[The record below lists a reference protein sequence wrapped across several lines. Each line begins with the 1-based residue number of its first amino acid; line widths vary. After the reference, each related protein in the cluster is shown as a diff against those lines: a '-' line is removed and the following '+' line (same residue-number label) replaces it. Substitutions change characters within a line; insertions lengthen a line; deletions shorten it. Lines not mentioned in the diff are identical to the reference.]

1 MGRPATPLSQEL
13 PPLILGTATF
23 NHQYNEDPFALP
35 TTTIVHRALSS
46 GIRAFDTSPYYGPS
60 EELLGRALNTDCVQ
74 RDFPRHTYRILT
86 KVGRIAGSSFDYSP
100 AFVRFSINRSLQR
113 FGTNYL
119 DVVYCHDVEFVS
131 PQEVVG
137 AVRELRRIRD
147 TEGTVRYIGI
157 SGYPVDV
164 LCSLA
169 ELVLKETG
177 EPLDVVMSYANY
189 TLQNT
194 SLLTQGLHR
203 LRAAGVDVVPN
214 ASLLGMGL
222 LRNQGVPVGAHGE
235 WHPAPNGLRSI
246 IHKASEWVNSR
257 NEKLEK
263 IAIRYGLESWG
274 QKGSSVGASG
284 HPLESV
290 DPATAHLSTGQRLG
304 VSVLGVSSLQE
315 LEQCLQIYREV
326 LDSSTI
332 VTDDENKSTLS
343 PQLAEFVSSIR
354 ATLGPEWVDYA
365 WPSPGADFVNVLPD
379 SHASFLKEQV
389 GYLSQNTHIT
399 AVAEKAENVTVN
411 VDEVKEALTP
421 PRA

>member
-1 MGRPATPLSQEL
+1 MGRPATPLSIEL

-60 EELLGRALNTDCVQ
+60 EELLGRALNTDYVQ
-74 RDFPRHTYRILT
+74 REFPRHTYHILT
-86 KVGRIAGSSFDYSP
+86 KVGRIGVSSFDYSP
-100 AFVRFSINRSLQR
+100 AFVRFSVNRSLQR
-113 FGTNYL
+113 FGTDYL

-131 PQEVVG
+131 PQEVVA

-147 TEGTVRYIGI
+147 TEGKVRYVGI

-235 WHPAPNGLRSI
+235 WHPAPNELRSV
-246 IHKASEWVNSR
+246 IHQASEWVNAK
-257 NEKLEK
+257 NEKLET
-263 IAIRYGLESWG
+263 IAIRYGLESWK
-274 QKGSSVGASG
+274 QNGSSVGASG
-284 HPLESV
+284 HPLEST
-290 DPATAHLSTGQRLG
+290 DAATAHLSTGQRLG
-304 VSVLGVSSLQE
+304 VSVLGVSSLHE
-315 LEQCLQIYREV
+315 LEQCLQIYRDV
-326 LDSSTI
+326 LDSSRS
-332 VTDDENKSTLS
+332 VTDDENKSSLS
-343 PQLAEFVSSIR
+343 PQMTEFVSGIR
-354 ATLGPEWVDYA
+354 AILGPAWVDYA
-365 WPSPGADFVNVLPD
+365 WPSPGSDFVNVLPEGH
-379 SHASFLKEQV
+379 SSFLKKLA
-389 GYLSQNTHIT
+389 GNLSQNTHIT
-399 AVAEKAENVTVN
+399 VISEKTDDVTVN
-411 VDEVKEALTP
+411 VEEVKDALTP
-421 PRA
+421 PRV